1 MVPRDDNTCIV
12 FFSFS
17 DNGGIPTFKFY
28 GTKNNIAKQVT
39 LQDAQNAISALPNS
53 DLDSDDEA
61 LSDVEDKNE
70 NEDSDSDDDEY
81 DMPLSELRKILL
93 KQKGETVGLREIFHN
108 QIQYFPQMFMLK
120 KLIILIQ
127 F

>member
-1 MVPRDDNTCIV
+1 MGFEGTKIKNILSIWYHVMVTHV
-12 FFSFS
+12 QFFSFS
-17 DNGGIPTFKFY
+17 DNGGILTFKFY

-39 LQDAQNAISALPNS
+39 LQDAQNAISALP
-53 DLDSDDEA
+53 DSHDEA

-93 KQKGETVGLREIFHN
+93 KQKGETVE
-108 QIQYFPQMFMLK
+108 K
-120 KLIILIQ
+120 
-127 F
+127 